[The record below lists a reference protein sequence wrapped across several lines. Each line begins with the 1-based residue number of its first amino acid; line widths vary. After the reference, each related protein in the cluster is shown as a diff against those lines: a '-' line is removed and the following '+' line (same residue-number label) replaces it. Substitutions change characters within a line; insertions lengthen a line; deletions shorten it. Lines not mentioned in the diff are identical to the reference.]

1 MRRYADQTILEVD
14 AALCQLHSLGTVV
27 TQISNLESEEPDLT
41 ALADI
46 GRIIT
51 SLSMNTLNVIQD
63 GERFEHP
70 LDSKQPA
77 NTNLVDLKQFNGKQ
91 SS

>member
-1 MRRYADQTILEVD
+1 MRGYSDQTIMDVD
-14 AALCQLHSLGTVV
+14 VALCQIHSLGTVV

-41 ALADI
+41 ALADL
-46 GRIIT
+46 GRIIA

-70 LDSKQPA
+70 MDSKQPA
-77 NTNLVDLKQFNGKQ
+77 DTNLIHLKEFSNKQ
-91 SS
+91 SL